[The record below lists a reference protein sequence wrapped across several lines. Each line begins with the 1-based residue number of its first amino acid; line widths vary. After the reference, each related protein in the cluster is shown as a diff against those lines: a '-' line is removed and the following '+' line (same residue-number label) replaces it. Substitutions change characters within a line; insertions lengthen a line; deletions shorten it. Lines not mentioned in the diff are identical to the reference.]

1 MFVGS
6 PSGVTAFEIGT
17 GQQTRPFALTEFGS
31 PIISNGSL
39 LFSITSVTNQIR
51 SYNLTTGTTLGLSGP
66 ADVTMLQLV
75 NRGLATSISY
85 GRDSSNRLVTQV
97 MSSAGAVSG
106 PTTLTGISGTF
117 TMGSVT
123 HFAGQ
128 DFFIIRDAAN
138 TRLYRGTGTSYS
150 FSAANLNSLFSTTAS
165 TPSVVAGHE
174 NLYVIGESSTTGRT
188 RIVRFGVSA
197 TSGST
202 LLMNNFEVNFT
213 PEPGMNAGI
222 VVAPEPGTML
232 ALGAGLAAVLRRRK
246 SRNK

>member
-1 MFVGS
+1 
-6 PSGVTAFEIGT
+6 
-17 GQQTRPFALTEFGS
+17 
-31 PIISNGSL
+31 
-39 LFSITSVTNQIR
+39 
-51 SYNLTTGTTLGLSGP
+51 
-66 ADVTMLQLV
+66 MLQLV

-97 MSSAGAVSG
+97 MSSSGAVSG
-106 PTTLTGISGTF
+106 TATLTGISSATF
-117 TMGSVT
+117 SMGSVT
-123 HFAGQ
+123 HFRGQ
-128 DFFIIRDAAN
+128 DFFVIRDSGL
-138 TRLYRGTGTSYS
+138 TRLFRGTGTSYS
-150 FSAANLNSLFSTTAS
+150 ANAANMSSLFAATG

-174 NLYVIGESSTTGRT
+174 NLYVIGESSTAGRT
-188 RIVRFGVSA
+188 RIVRFGMSA

-246 SRNK
+246 SQNK